1 MFKTAKSWSLF
12 LLYHERLKKLLC
24 LKIRIKMAAHALLK
38 QHAGTLKI
46 NVNTEFMVL
55 ELLNIDI
62 QINVK

>member
-24 LKIRIKMAAHALLK
+24 LGIKMAAHALLK

>member
-1 MFKTAKSWSLF
+1 
-12 LLYHERLKKLLC
+12 
-24 LKIRIKMAAHALLK
+24 MAAHALLK

-46 NVNTEFMVL
+46 NVNIEFMVL

>member
-12 LLYHERLKKLLC
+12 LLYHERLQKLLC
-24 LKIRIKMAAHALLK
+24 LRIKMAAHALLK